1 MLEVEEHVA
10 SDVAV
15 KTVRNLTF
23 EENTEGAIS
32 FDLVSDCSTSRE
44 SEGVV
49 KLSKVYDNGEGISWD
64 RCAVF
69 FPVEPIGS
77 DPLQACGCKAPSG
90 PGHLSCKYKERVT
103 RLDNDVSW
111 KISSGGTI
119 RAKVT
124 MIEINV
130 TYPPAITRFE
140 VRNQIGKKT
149 ITIDE
154 GTRDLVM
161 TCSFT
166 NGNPARLIR
175 IFGPDNNTLNSS
187 SKEGSGELNS
197 RLQGPWCSH
206 SGRYRCEADG
216 TVHERSIQL
225 LVKCPL
231 ELINLE
237 NDTLVVSEGQSTV
250 LQARVQSY
258 TAQNITCTVSKI
270 LQTPAPA
277 AESECS
283 RNIHSRGEPPEF
295 WLEIA
300 LEDVS
305 EGDNGTWRLSLANGV
320 GESDHVNFTLNV
332 ISGQIASTTSS
343 NKPALVSDT
352 STTVPDTGEARKE
365 QSPDT
370 GISLTMVPFGVS
382 MLAVNGFII
391 VVVVVVIVV
400 RKKRKRSNSLRNQD
414 DSPHPDGEEMGLN
427 VITHRQSGAHIYD
440 EIPDEPHPVPPRC
453 LRQRRDPIDSR
464 PPASPPIRFANSL
477 STSDES
483 SSTDDSHNNGDT
495 NIHTLPSPVHHD
507 GKQSKDSSE
516 DDSHPHP
523 TSAASTTDDQSIGC
537 DDDDDYDDAYALS
550 ISDRGEEKP
559 RPSARPFSRRKSQ
572 LDLSAEGDEDGRTVP
587 PRCPKRQV
595 RTTRLHHP
603 AQRLTNYKCKQSRP
617 PDEAGVRGTH
627 LPETSIDKQ
636 TDKDGYLHPASPPS
650 LQEQH
655 TEKLSCD
662 DAYLHPISSPSLQEQ
677 QTQSPGQTDADT
689 NQLSAD
695 LQSSRHSKVFIVDDT
710 YTHLTSPDS
719 QQGDQSADSVGEERY
734 QYTMLPKTKLS
745 KAPDLRKRTGS
756 DAYLHDISSVREN
769 RTETQYGR
777 SSDGLGEET
786 DVDIHL
792 TQKTHITNESHPAK
806 KFHSTSKSYPTKKSH
821 PASESHPT
829 SKSYPTKK
837 SHPTEESHVTN
848 VSHPTNKSDPTNKS
862 EASNKSV

>member
-1 MLEVEEHVA
+1 M
-10 SDVAV
+10 
-15 KTVRNLTF
+15 
-23 EENTEGAIS
+23 
-32 FDLVSDCSTSRE
+32 
-44 SEGVV
+44 
-49 KLSKVYDNGEGISWD
+49 
-64 RCAVF
+64 
-69 FPVEPIGS
+69 
-77 DPLQACGCKAPSG
+77 
-90 PGHLSCKYKERVT
+90 
-103 RLDNDVSW
+103 
-111 KISSGGTI
+111 
-119 RAKVT
+119 
-124 MIEINV
+124 
-130 TYPPAITRFE
+130 
-140 VRNQIGKKT
+140 
-149 ITIDE
+149 
-154 GTRDLVM
+154 
-161 TCSFT
+161 
-166 NGNPARLIR
+166 IR
-175 IFGPDNNTLNSS
+175 IFGPDNNTLGSS
-187 SKEGSGELNS
+187 SEEGNGELNK
-197 RLQGPWCSH
+197 RLEGLQCSH
-206 SGRYRCEADG
+206 SGRYRCEPDG
-216 TVHERSIQL
+216 TGQERSIQL

-231 ELINLE
+231 ELITLE
-237 NDTLVVSEGQSTV
+237 NDTLVVSEGHNTV
-250 LQARVQSY
+250 LRARVQSY
-258 TAQNITCTVSKI
+258 TAQNITCTMGKI

-283 RNIHSRGEPPEF
+283 RSIHSRGEPPDF
-295 WLEIA
+295 LLEIA

-305 EGDNGTWRLSLANGV
+305 EGDDGTWRLFLANGV
-320 GESDHVNFTLNV
+320 GERDHVNFTLNV
-332 ISGQIASTTSS
+332 ISVQA
-343 NKPALVSDT
+343 T
-352 STTVPDTGEARKE
+352 STRSSDKPIDISGTVPDTGEATSDE
-365 QSPDT
+365 T
-370 GISLTMVPFGVS
+370 GITLTMVPFGVS

-391 VVVVVVIVV
+391 IVVVVVIVV

-414 DSPHPDGEEMGLN
+414 DSPHLDGEEIGLN

-464 PPASPPIRFANSL
+464 PPAPPPIRFANSL

-495 NIHTLPSPVHHD
+495 EILTLPSPVHHD
-507 GKQSKDSSE
+507 GKQSKESSE

-603 AQRLTNYKCKQSRP
+603 AQRLTNYKCKSSRP

-677 QTQSPGQTDADT
+677 HT
-689 NQLSAD
+689 
-695 LQSSRHSKVFIVDDT
+695 
-710 YTHLTSPDS
+710 
-719 QQGDQSADSVGEERY
+719 E
-734 QYTMLPKTKLS
+734 KLS
-745 KAPDLRKRTGS
+745 CD
-756 DAYLHDISSVREN
+756 DAYLHPISSPSLQEQHTEKLSCDDAYLHPASPPSLQEQHTEKLSCDDAYLHPISSPSLQEQHTEKLSCDDAYLHPISSPSLQEQHTEKLSYDYLQAISPVGKN
-769 RTETQYGR
+769 RTEMQYGR

-821 PASESHPT
+821 PA
-829 SKSYPTKK
+829 
-837 SHPTEESHVTN
+837 
-848 VSHPTNKSDPTNKS
+848 
-862 EASNKSV
+862 